1 MNIVTLPRRW
11 TPLALGGCSLWLDG
25 SRKSSIRTTYNGST
39 NVAVS
44 SDPIG
49 AIDDLSGVTGTLIQS
64 SASLR
69 PVWSTSTFP
78 AGALTFVAGLDSLS
92 GTVSA
97 SPTSG
102 SGRTVF
108 AVLKA
113 NTTSAIYA
121 PFCNR
126 LSTRFQSAYINNLYL
141 AGNGADVSSNITT
154 NTVVS
159 SIFTNKCVVMWHW
172 PGGIGVAPIVEA
184 NGSALNITGGTQ
196 QAESGTNG
204 FSIGRNP
211 ASAAYGGSIAEL
223 VWFASP
229 LSASGRATML
239 AYLRSKWGTP

>member
-1 MNIVTLPRRW
+1 M
-11 TPLALGGCSLWLDG
+11 ALGGCTLWLDA
-25 SRKSSIRTTYNGST
+25 SRKSSLRTTYNGST

-49 AIDDLSGVTGTLIQS
+49 AIDDLSGVTGTLVQS
-64 SASLR
+64 STGLR
-69 PVWSTSTFP
+69 PTWSTSVFA
-78 AGALTFVAGLDSLS
+78 AGAMAFVAGLDSLS

-102 SGRTVF
+102 SGRTIF

-113 NTTSAIYA
+113 NTTAAIYA

-126 LSTRFQSAYINNLYL
+126 LSTRHQSAYINDLYL
-141 AGNGADVSSNITT
+141 AGNGADSPGNITT

-184 NGSALNITGGTQ
+184 NGSALTITGGTQ
-196 QAESGTNG
+196 QAETGTHG
-204 FSIGRNP
+204 FSVGRNP
-211 ASAAYGGSIAEL
+211 TGQAFGGSIAEL
-223 VWFASP
+223 VWFANP
-229 LSASGRATML
+229 LGTSNRAAML